1 MMWKLRPLFIT
12 KMQLNRP
19 RTDMDE
25 VKHTL
30 ILAAV
35 DECIEQFIAERR
47 GQVKTFV
54 AEHFSLQQ
62 TILIQK
68 NTFFIDLISNPVNA
82 LWAIPYLFAKKI
94 VESIDKLGLSS
105 LHTFLLWVPSGIK
118 TGYQKKIENLVA
130 TEFLGWSS
138 NSKNSKGGLSDI
150 MKRHS
155 ALSALLNSNDSA
167 MFSSDAE
174 FRLVLN
180 RYCASRALISDLSG
194 SLLAFFVGWN
204 YFGDKSL
211 GILGMGDRIAH
222 RMAKDKAAG
231 NFFLGKN
238 IGSSFYNVFPPQP
251 TQQQVF
257 WATLFLGV
265 LLTVFSL
272 IVTALSDPALKKLGL
287 QEKKLNALLDD
298 LEITL
303 LIQFKRKIKGLV
315 LAPVA

>member
-1 MMWKLRPLFIT
+1 
-12 KMQLNRP
+12 
-19 RTDMDE
+19 MDE
-25 VKHTL
+25 RKCTQ

-35 DECIEQFIAERR
+35 EECIEQFIAERR
-47 GQVKTFV
+47 SLVKKFV
-54 AEHFSLQQ
+54 AEHFSLQE
-62 TILIQK
+62 TIMIQK
-68 NTFFIDLISNPVNA
+68 RTFLIDLISNPLNA

-94 VESIDKLGLSS
+94 AETLDKLGWDS
-105 LHTFLLWVPSGIK
+105 LNTFLLWIPSGIK

-130 TEFLGWSS
+130 TEILDWNPSS
-138 NSKNSKGGLSDI
+138 QDLKGGLLEI

-155 ALSALLNSNDSA
+155 ELSDLIKSKDSS

-174 FRLVLN
+174 FRVVLD
-180 RYCASRALISDLSG
+180 RYCTSRALISDLSG
-194 SLLAFFVGWN
+194 SLLAFFVGWS

-211 GILGMGDRIAH
+211 GLLGMGDRIAR
-222 RMAKDKAAG
+222 RMAKDKAAE

-251 TQQQVF
+251 TQKQVF
-257 WATLFLGV
+257 LATLFLGA

-272 IVTALSDPALKKLGL
+272 IATALSDPALKKLGL

-303 LIQFKRKIKGLV
+303 LIHFKRKIKGIV
-315 LAPVA
+315 MAAQA